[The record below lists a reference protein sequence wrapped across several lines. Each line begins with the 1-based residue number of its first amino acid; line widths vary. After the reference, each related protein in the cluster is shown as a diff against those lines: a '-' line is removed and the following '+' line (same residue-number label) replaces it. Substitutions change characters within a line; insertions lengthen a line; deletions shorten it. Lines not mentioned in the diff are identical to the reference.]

1 LSIVTQDLSLDIRNL
16 QILYAADPAN
26 LIAVLEVLKRR
37 LEDYPDPAV
46 WISRVPWESV
56 TARARALAKA
66 YAEGPDGPG
75 RFPLFGIPFAVKD
88 NLDVEGMPTTAACP
102 AFSFAPKATATA
114 IAKLEA
120 AGALLIG
127 KTNMDQFA
135 TGLVGTRSPYGTVRN
150 PFHPAYIPGGSSS
163 GSGVAVAAGLASFAL
178 GTDTAGSGRV
188 PAGFNNVVGLKPTRG
203 MISAH
208 GVFPACKSLDCVSVF
223 ALTVADAFLVLRH
236 CRGEDPLDP
245 FSRPVPG
252 LLQGPSARFSP
263 GGTARF
269 HFGVPD
275 ARHLEFFGDHESQ
288 SLFRKAVERMQSLGG
303 VALEVPFA
311 PFAEAARLLYQG
323 PWLAEREA
331 AFGAFLDGNPG
342 EVLPVIREVMGR
354 AKSLAAA
361 DGFRAYYRLK
371 ELRKEAE
378 GFFRGLDFLLVPTA
392 PTQYKRQDVE
402 VDPVQLNTRLG
413 YYTNFVNLM
422 DLCAFAVPSGFKE
435 NGLPFGVTL
444 IAPAFHDG
452 ALASAAAAFHK
463 ATGLA
468 MGATPHPVPDGYPE
482 MGRDGTGGTGTEI
495 PPAASAGKVRLAVA
509 GLHLSGQP
517 LNFQLL
523 NLGARLAGTRK
534 TAPRYRLYALE
545 RPGRKFPGLVRQIE
559 GGAAV
564 ELEVWEMGPAALGA
578 FMENVK
584 EPLCIGQV
592 ELENGEKAMGFLC
605 EAWAAEDAVE
615 ITNYGGWRAYL
626 AGRKSPA

>member
-1 LSIVTQDLSLDIRNL
+1 VS
-16 QILYAADPAN
+16 
-26 LIAVLEVLKRR
+26 AVLEVLKRR

-46 WISRVPWESV
+46 WISRVPWETV
-56 TARARALAKA
+56 TAKAQALAKA
-66 YAEGPDGPG
+66 YADGLDG
-75 RFPLFGIPFAVKD
+75 ARRFPLYGIPFAVKD

-102 AFSFAPKATATA
+102 AFSYAPKATATA
-114 IAKLEA
+114 IRKLEA
-120 AGALLIG
+120 AGAILIG

-150 PFHPAYIPGGSSS
+150 PFHPAFISGGSSS

-223 ALTVADAFLVLRH
+223 ALTAADAFMVLQH

-245 FSRPVPG
+245 FSRPIP
-252 LLQGPSARFSP
+252 QPPPSQSMRFSP
-263 GGTARF
+263 GGTSRF

-288 SLFRKAVERMQSLGG
+288 ALFRKAVERMQSLGG
-303 VALEVPFA
+303 VALEIPFDA
-311 PFAEAARLLYQG
+311 FAEAARLLYQG
-323 PWLAEREA
+323 PWLAERQA
-331 AFGAFLDGNPG
+331 AFGSFLDENPG

-354 AKSLAAA
+354 AKFLTAS

-371 ELRKEAE
+371 ELRKQAE

-392 PTQYKRQDVE
+392 PTHYKRQEVE

-422 DLCAFAVPSGFKE
+422 DLCAIAVPSGIKE

-452 ALASAAAAFHK
+452 VLATAAAAFHK
-463 ATGLA
+463 ATGLS
-468 MGATPHPVPDGYPE
+468 MGTSAHPVPDGFPE
-482 MGRDGTGGTGTEI
+482 MGEDGTGGSDPAV
-495 PPAASAGKVRLAVA
+495 PPAATARTVRLAVA

-545 RPGRKFPGLVRQIE
+545 RPGRKFPGMVRQIE

-564 ELEVWEMGPAALGA
+564 ELEVWEMAPAALGA

-584 EPLCIGQV
+584 EPLCIGHV
-592 ELENGEKAMGFLC
+592 ELENGEKALGFLC
-605 EAWAAEDAVE
+605 EASAAEDAVD
-615 ITNYGGWRAYL
+615 ITGYGGWRAYL
-626 AGRKSPA
+626 AGRNAPA